1 MPDLGT
7 WSSRAINGLTKSGIS
22 DTLKIRMTDKET
34 TTVGSRGTVVIPA
47 PLRRQYGLRTG
58 TLIIAEPRDDGILL
72 RPAVALPVET
82 YSAER
87 RAEFLLSTAIDEA
100 DYAAAV
106 KEVRRSGVD
115 PDTVPHRKP

>member
-1 MPDLGT
+1 M
-7 WSSRAINGLTKSGIS
+7 A
-22 DTLKIRMTDKET
+22 DKET
-34 TTVGSRGTVVIPA
+34 TTVGSRGTMVIPA
-47 PLRRQYGLRTG
+47 ALRRQYGLRTG
-58 TLIIAEPRDDGILL
+58 TLIIAEPREDGILL

-106 KEVRRSGVD
+106 KEVRRTGVD

>member
-1 MPDLGT
+1 M
-7 WSSRAINGLTKSGIS
+7 A
-22 DTLKIRMTDKET
+22 DKET

-47 PLRRQYGLRTG
+47 PLRRQYGLHTG
-58 TLIIAEPRDDGILL
+58 TLIIAEPREDGILL

-106 KEVRRSGVD
+106 KEVRRTGVD